1 MGGGDKNRQDG
12 NPIRIAK
19 KSKKIRQDNQQQQ
32 ILKIEVVECV
42 PPMGLTGALIAAG
55 VRAAAH
61 SREQRMSKHTFLTAR
76 VVRRAGAA
84 GAVCRTGETLDRLG
98 RADDE
103 LFGPPQ
109 PRVLLLEQ

>member
-1 MGGGDKNRQDG
+1 MKDPAIEKKEIDK
-12 NPIRIAK
+12 
-19 KSKKIRQDNQQQQ
+19 
-32 ILKIEVVECV
+32 ECV

-61 SREQRMSKHTFLTAR
+61 SREQRMTKHTFLTAR

-84 GAVCRTGETLDRLG
+84 GAGCRTGETLDRLG